1 MLKPRDLA
9 SVATKLQ
16 VPIIVSDILNGT
28 EELSDETEYALHEAI
43 SELQPDSA
51 LLCIAMSGA
60 KLANTGGKATCMR
73 VLEIECRKII
83 DEYAMLWLRNAE
95 GGSVDEDQ
103 AFETLSGA
111 QEDLEDLS
119 GLLDN
124 CLSIFEHK
132 NPDAAII
139 CNILSIQASAQAVI
153 AEAYFEAIGSEPV
166 VPPVQ
171 TLPSN
176 VIQFPLHKTV

>member
-1 MLKPRDLA
+1 MLKSRDLA

-16 VPIIVSDILNGT
+16 VPLIVSDILNGA
-28 EELSDETEYALHEAI
+28 EELTDDVEYALHEAI

-51 LLCIAMSGA
+51 LLCIALCGA
-60 KLANTGGKATCMR
+60 KLANAGGKSPSMR
-73 VLEIECRKII
+73 VLEIECRKIV
-83 DEYAMLWLRNAE
+83 DEYALLWLHNAE
-95 GGSVDEDQ
+95 GSDVDEDQ

-124 CLSIFEHK
+124 CLNVFEHK

-153 AEAYFEAIGSEPV
+153 AEAYFEAIGIEPV
-166 VPPVQ
+166 VPEVPI
-171 TLPSN
+171 LASN
-176 VIQFPLHKTV
+176 IIPFPLHKTA